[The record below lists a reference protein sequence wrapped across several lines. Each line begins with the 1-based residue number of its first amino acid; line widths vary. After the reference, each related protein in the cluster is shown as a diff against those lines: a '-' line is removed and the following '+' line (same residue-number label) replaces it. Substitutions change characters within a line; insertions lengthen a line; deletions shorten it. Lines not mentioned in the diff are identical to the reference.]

1 MDVQHR
7 QITNRLKLKLSKND
21 IDTGVHILLNKISL
35 FNLLKEIIESGK
47 TMLADILIEE
57 MIDHSL
63 RSQDDSGSSDHSE
76 LPEFD
81 TEEKPDNANSN
92 EIIES

>member
-1 MDVQHR
+1 MNQ
-7 QITNRLKLKLSKND
+7 
-21 IDTGVHILLNKISL
+21 
-35 FNLLKEIIESGK
+35 EK